1 MDNILIFPV
10 WHCLQTNHRFFKTL
24 IDGITRVNLSCCCCC
39 HTLKQKE
46 MPLMQIWAGQLLLT
60 SEEFLTTWLVLFVS
74 HEFGPFLRPLESS
87 WCSIKKFWNKKIR
100 TEIKLKKQTK
110 KTYERPFHV
119 EFLTKFVEALYLPSS
134 DLIFAELPQL
144 FLCKEK

>member
-1 MDNILIFPV
+1 MTLF
-10 WHCLQTNHRFFKTL
+10 TNESQVYFKTL
-24 IDGITRVNLSCCCCC
+24 IWWITRVNLSCCCC

-110 KTYERPFHV
+110 KNLRATIPRWI
-119 EFLTKFVEALYLPSS
+119 S
-134 DLIFAELPQL
+134 DKVCWGPLFTELWL
-144 FLCKEK
+144 DLCWTPTIIPL